1 MAYFDPPGV
10 LTVCRGHTGA
20 DVIAGKKYSMAE
32 CDQFFSDDMRKAV
45 AEVDHCLPGLPVP
58 VLAAFGDAAFN
69 LGSKIAC
76 DPVKSTA
83 ARYLKAGRYD
93 MACGELP
100 KWSKAKVA
108 GVMITLPGLETRRE
122 LERDVCLTWSQ
133 NDRA

>member
-20 DVIAGKKYSMAE
+20 DVIAGKQYSMGE

-45 AEVDHCLPGLPVP
+45 REVDHCLPGLPVP

-69 LGSKIAC
+69 LGSKVAC
-76 DPVKSTA
+76 DPAKSTA

-93 MACGELP
+93 MACNELP
-100 KWSKAKVA
+100 KWNKATVA
-108 GVMITLPGLETRRE
+108 GVKVELPGLTTRRGV
-122 LERDVCLTWSQ
+122 ERGVCLTWSQ
-133 NDRA
+133 NANA